1 MTMKKS
7 PLRVTKKDSFA
18 MGRVEGAKDAF
29 EEILTYL
36 NGYPEETP
44 GVSSV
49 RAHIRSRLRYLLTTD
64 LTDAFKQRDL
74 K

>member
-1 MTMKKS
+1 MTMKKPNLKVS
-7 PLRVTKKDSFA
+7 KKDAFA
-18 MGRVEGAKDAF
+18 VGRIEGAKETF
-29 EEILTYL
+29 NEILTYL

-49 RAHIRSRLRYLLTTD
+49 RAHIKSRLRYLLTTNID
-64 LTDAFKQRDL
+64 DAFKQRIL